1 MKFKL
6 VMSAVC
12 ALLSLSF
19 LALPARAADGKT
31 TINIALLDM
40 SAVAGNGMMGQGWGG
55 GAGPGWGGMMGQ
67 GWNGGNG
74 PGPGGGRMMGPGWGG
89 GNGPGWG
96 GGMMG
101 QGYGMM
107 GMGMMSI
114 RTDKASV
121 KAGEIHFAAT
131 NWSRGVIHEMLV
143 IAVDNPNAP
152 LPYDYN
158 AGTVPEKQVKVLGE
172 VPELQPNASGG
183 LDLKLAPGSYLL
195 LCNVPG
201 HYAAGMVTPLTVTP

>member
-6 VMSAVC
+6 ALSAVC

-19 LALPARAADGKT
+19 LALPAQAAESKT
-31 TINIALLDM
+31 TVKVALLDM
-40 SAVAGNGMMGQGWGG
+40 SAVMNYGMMGPGWGG
-55 GAGPGWGGMMGQ
+55 GAGPGWGGMMGP
-67 GWNGGNG
+67 GWNGGPG
-74 PGPGGGRMMGPGWGG
+74 PGPGWGRMMGPRW
-89 GNGPGWG
+89 

-101 QGYGMM
+101 PGYGMM

-114 RTDKASV
+114 RTDKATV

-131 NWSRGVIHEMLV
+131 NWSRGLVHEMLV
-143 IAVDNPNAP
+143 VAVDNPNAP

-158 AGTVPEKQVKVLGE
+158 TGEVPEKQVKVLGE
-172 VPELQPNASGG
+172 IPELEPNASGS
-183 LDLKLAPGSYLL
+183 LDVKLAPGSYLL
-195 LCNVPG
+195 LCNIPG

>member
-1 MKFKL
+1 MKLKFAL
-6 VMSAVC
+6 RAVC
-12 ALLSLSF
+12 GLLSLAF
-19 LALPARAADGKT
+19 LALPAQAADSKT
-31 TINIALLDM
+31 IVNVALLDM
-40 SAVAGNGMMGQGWGG
+40 SAVAGGGMMGPGWGG

-67 GWNGGNG
+67 GWNGGAG
-74 PGPGGGRMMGPGWGG
+74 PGPGWGGMMGPGGGRGGPGWGG
-89 GNGPGWG
+89 
-96 GGMMG
+96 MG
-101 QGYGMM
+101 GYGM

-114 RTDKASV
+114 RTDKATV

-143 IAVDNPNAP
+143 VAVDNPNAP

-158 AGTVPEKQVKVLGE
+158 AGVVPEKQVKVMGE
-172 VPELQPNASGG
+172 IAELQPNASGS
-183 LDLKLAPGSYLL
+183 LDAKLAPGSYLL